1 MTSAARAGAAVEME
15 ARGRLERV
23 ELRYCQRCGALGI
36 NRTADL
42 QDANARGCAACRE
55 ALRWLLPEVRR

>member
-15 ARGRLERV
+15 ARGSLERV
-23 ELRYCQRCGALGI
+23 QLRYCQRCGALGI
-36 NRTADL
+36 DRTTDPE
-42 QDANARGCAACRE
+42 DAAYGCAACRE

>member
-1 MTSAARAGAAVEME
+1 MTSAAKTEAAEME
-15 ARGRLERV
+15 ARGVLERV

-36 NRTADL
+36 DRTADPE
-42 QDANARGCAACRE
+42 DANARGCAACRQ